1 MGNGCGK
8 VLNQVEHYE
17 VADKSVAFTTTEG
30 ARSNPNQNPKVAGKI
45 RRSIRQP
52 TKGKMMWKS
61 CESNLVGERQSSWA
75 PGQEIHSIPFS
86 DPRIQKVIVRCGI

>member
-8 VLNQVEHYE
+8 VLKQVEHYE
-17 VADKSVAFTTTEG
+17 VADKSVAFTTTS
-30 ARSNPNQNPKVAGKI
+30 RPSQKTAGKI

-52 TKGKMMWKS
+52 TKEKTMWKS

-86 DPRIQKVIVRCGI
+86 DPCIQKVIVRCGI